1 MRPVGLLFVALAL
14 SFVSPAA
21 AADKQLGIL
30 AGFNFSSLNI
40 EGQSSMEG
48 RSTFAAGGVVD
59 WGLNDRLGIRIEPTY
74 VSKGGKATHRN
85 AYWGTVDGAVFK
97 LDYIDVPVLARFD
110 LAASES
116 RGYLLGG
123 LAVSFAT
130 KQKVELTQGP
140 THETVDFGNVFSPV
154 DFSLDLGAG
163 VGFPVGDHRMTVDG
177 RAAIGLMNINDGGT
191 VTLGGSPLT
200 VPSTSTHTL
209 DLRLFATYLFPL
221 SGK

>member
-1 MRPVGLLFVALAL
+1 MRPVRLLFVALAL
-14 SFVSPAA
+14 SIASPAA
-21 AADKQLGIL
+21 GATRQLGIL

-40 EGQSSMEG
+40 EGKSSMEG
-48 RSTFAAGGVVD
+48 RSSFAAGGVVD
-59 WGLNDRLGIRIEPTY
+59 WGLNDRFGVRVEPTF
-74 VSKGGKATHRN
+74 VSKGGKATKRN
-85 AYWGTVDGAVFK
+85 AYWGTIDGAVFK
-97 LDYIDVPVLARFD
+97 LDYIDLPVLARYD

-130 KQKVELTQGP
+130 QQKVELTQG
-140 THETVDFGNVFSPV
+140 TVHETVDFADVFSPV

-163 VGFPVGDHRMTVDG
+163 VGFPVGANRMTIDG
-177 RAAIGLMNINDGGT
+177 RAAIGLMNINEGGT
-191 VTLGGSPLT
+191 VTLSGSPLT

-209 DLRLFATYLFPL
+209 DFRLFATYLVPL